1 MHGPVAVAMAQVA
14 GIAARLPVDR
24 LEGSFLL
31 PLALAF
37 EREWRIRAV
46 LSDGSSF
53 NWWTPKKPNRT
64 MVVARQLCL
73 LTALLAFPWTVL
85 GPFGA
90 LSFVDTSLC
99 YKRWSCRREWRPSD
113 GVRGVVPFSA
123 MPSVAVHAVPL
134 PWQLI
139 TCLVKTR
146 INTMSKQIVTQEVVC
161 MS

>member
-1 MHGPVAVAMAQVA
+1 MWHFDSMHGPVAVAMAQVA

-99 YKRWSCRREWRPSD
+99 YKRWSCRRMAAIGRRSC
-113 GVRGVVPFSA
+113 RRA
-123 MPSVAVHAVPL
+123 LLCHAFCGCACCA
-134 PWQLI
+134 
-139 TCLVKTR
+139 THG
-146 INTMSKQIVTQEVVC
+146 S
-161 MS
+161 